1 MAGSRAFGGEARM
14 GQANFSKAILFM
26 KIEAHQGLSGLLV
39 PGWHPGER
47 KHTRTFDDPINA
59 FDSERSSHSDAA
71 HQPTAAGAQIGFH
84 ILGFKSAFL
93 APPFHPLA
101 RIDQCLENPRG
112 GSLYYNFLNDRV
124 D

>member
-1 MAGSRAFGGEARM
+1 M
-14 GQANFSKAILFM
+14 GQANRSEAILFM
-26 KIEAHQGLSGLLV
+26 KIEAHQGFSGLLV

-47 KHTRTFDDPINA
+47 KHTRTLDDPIDA
-59 FDSERSSHSDAA
+59 FDPERSSHSHAA

-101 RIDQCLENPRG
+101 RIDQFLENPSG
-112 GSLYYNFLNDRV
+112 GSLYYHLLNARLE
-124 D
+124 